1 MKYFQNTIRRGGRR
15 QVNFRNVL
23 LMFYFY
29 FKKVKNKWKIKK
41 RWINKKI
48 TSNTSFRL
56 ISFRRMNV
64 FQTRWMMPA
73 ACCLKRKQ
81 SFSQKWELCTKHHFY
96 LFCHYYFDGAQ
107 SKGFA
112 TLRNVSK
119 LTFFDKI
126 GYAKFCR
133 FSVLF
138 GYLTKWEPNLFEIS
152 RDHFDFFDLFFNFFE
167 EECLTPLVV
176 SVVTYP

>member
-1 MKYFQNTIRRGGRR
+1 MKN
-15 QVNFRNVL
+15 
-23 LMFYFY
+23 
-29 FKKVKNKWKIKK
+29 KK

-56 ISFRRMNV
+56 ISFRRRNV

-81 SFSQKWELCTKHHFY
+81 SFSQKWDLSTKRHFY
-96 LFCHYYFDGAQ
+96 LFCHYYFGGAQ

-119 LTFFDKI
+119 LTFFWQDRARKV
-126 GYAKFCR
+126 CR

-152 RDHFDFFDLFFNFFE
+152 RDFDFFDLFFNFFE
-167 EECLTPLVV
+167 EEYLTPLVV